1 MLKNSGHRGKGS
13 RLRTGV
19 IVLLTFVTFWMSA
32 CSSSCSRRNRVTV
45 ITVNPD
51 GTFTPS
57 NVGIKAGDTV
67 RWVNLT
73 RTDAIVQI
81 GNPASFPSSDL
92 CGINDNDLDHVFASS
107 DANEFTGPTR
117 NAVSG
122 IFALGPNDGPGFQ
135 QFAST
140 VVCDCEVAKKD
151 PCSPP
156 QPVTA
161 LDGNSYKL
169 CPGQGGN
176 YQALDATW
184 NNPDITGV
192 TLRISWKD
200 LQKDILQPDGTGKIE
215 YYWNDLDREMNQAV
229 AHGKLF
235 TLDIKAGNDGTPPWI
250 FNSYLGSAGPGPI
263 VPVTLKDWGSGPIPD
278 HDNCGY
284 ANHPLGSPTDI
295 NYRNLYVAMINA
307 LAAHV
312 AGDSRWFQ
320 ALAHVKVSGAN
331 FLSSEARLPKRCYD
345 SDDGDDDNGDGI
357 LDGDGTLDT
366 IGTDPC
372 ICNPQVWANAG
383 YTPAGLHEYYRV
395 VENTIYNA
403 FYKRKSMGYQLIQD
417 GFPKVVSSTNFE
429 GDSLVDKDGIPLLPD
444 PLNSL
449 LPGGNTGDDLNGT
462 IQTETNLQEGR
473 DGRFVDP
480 LGASSDPLAGKLFVP
495 QHSGI
500 GRLPEDDGYPA
511 CSQHQAVDPATMKA
525 SFPIPAG
532 TPGDGGVGCPNK
544 WAVNEGTLHDQI
556 MGFQTNNAKEVA
568 APADVESALWNL
580 TINSNGVFIELY
592 EERLWEI
599 FQIRG
604 TGATAPV
611 LDPGR
616 TSLPVGNPTPNP
628 APFSK
633 NLYTWANEL
642 HDRRKQLINA
652 ANPNVADP
660 FPTIYEHTFSQPL
673 NWGQTYYYINPS
685 KCVISVDPNDPNKPN
700 PSRVG
705 SISVTP

>member
-1 MLKNSGHRGKGS
+1 MLNSSGYLGGS
-13 RLRTGV
+13 RLRTSV
-19 IVLLTFVTFWMSA
+19 IVLLTGATFWMSA

-45 ITVNPD
+45 ITVNSD

-107 DANEFTGPTR
+107 DANEFTGPMR

-122 IFALGPNDGPGFQ
+122 IFALGPNGVGSQQIAYPG
-135 QFAST
+135 ACACET
-140 VVCDCEVAKKD
+140 PDPDTGKVCTT
-151 PCSPP
+151 PL
-156 QPVTA
+156 PVTA
-161 LDGNSYKL
+161 LDGNTYKL

-184 NNPDITGV
+184 TNPDITGV

-200 LQKDILQPDGTGKIE
+200 LQQDILQPDGTGKIE
-215 YYWNDLDREMNQAV
+215 YYWNDLNREMNQAV

-235 TLDIKAGNDGTPPWI
+235 TLDIKAGNDGTPDWI
-250 FNSYLGSAGPGPI
+250 FNNYAGPAPAGPV
-263 VPVTLKDWGSGPIPD
+263 VPIRFKDWGSGDMPD
-278 HDNCGY
+278 HSCGY
-284 ANHPLGSPTDI
+284 DMTLGSPADI

-312 AGDSRWFQ
+312 ASDSRWFQ
-320 ALAHVKVSGAN
+320 ALAHVKISGAN

-345 SDDGDDDNGDGI
+345 GDDADI
-357 LDGDGTLDT
+357 KLDTATKTDGTLDY
-366 IGTDPC
+366 C
-372 ICNPQVWANAG
+372 VCNSKRWAEAG
-383 YTPAGLHEYYRV
+383 YTPAKLYEFYRV
-395 VENTIYNA
+395 VGNAIYNA
-403 FYKRKSMGYQLIQD
+403 FYQRKSMGYQLIQD
-417 GFPKVVSSTNFE
+417 GFPKVESATNFE
-429 GDSLVDKDGIPLLPD
+429 GDSLTDQLGNPLLPD
-444 PLNSL
+444 PVNPL
-449 LPGGNTGDDLNGT
+449 LPGGTTADDLNFS

-480 LGASSDPLAGKLFVP
+480 LGAASDTVAGKLFVP

-500 GRLPEDDGYPA
+500 GRLPEDDGHPA

-568 APADVESALWNL
+568 LPKDVESSLWDL

-599 FQIRG
+599 FQTLG
-604 TGATAPV
+604 AGATAPV

-616 TSLPVGNPTPNP
+616 TSLVGNP

-633 NLYTWANEL
+633 NLYAWANEL
-642 HDRRKQLINA
+642 HDRRKQLVTT
-652 ANPNVADP
+652 NPNQADP

-685 KCVISVDPNDPNKPN
+685 KCLSGRA
-700 PSRVG
+700 SSVG